1 MDNSNTISVL
11 NDLLHIINDRLEG
24 FEKVEGKVWEK
35 NHKLQDQYEH
45 ITSQTKIMKNEII
58 NLITR
63 RGGHA
68 NDSSSLSGSLHRAW
82 IDIKNSFIVVHLEE
96 STLQNVIFGENAAIQ
111 AYQEALDSNDL
122 DQESSKV
129 VAEQLKKIKDSLH
142 EFKGISDSITE

>member
-1 MDNSNTISVL
+1 MENSKTISVL

-45 ITSQTKIMKNEII
+45 ITSQSKIMNQII
-58 NLITR
+58 NLITA
-63 RGGHA
+63 RGGDA
-68 NDSSSLSGSLHRAW
+68 NDSASLSGSLHRAW
-82 IDIKNSFIVVHLEE
+82 IDIKNSFVVGHLEE

-122 DQESSKV
+122 DPESSEV
-129 VAEQLKKIKDSLH
+129 VSEQLKKIKDSCH
-142 EFKGISDSITE
+142 EFKGISNNINA